1 MNIVIDKRVLR
12 DFIENSLSE
21 ERSFHT
27 KNIAEIPAKEDEEP
41 IVPQTQMSVQLS
53 TSEPPVGDPDFIPA
67 SVSEL
72 SLAAAVIARET
83 PSTQIEFLYRNL
95 HKLLDRALDRE
106 KERRTGQIVKDTGI
120 VLNHDMIEIE
130 KEMENDRQEMALRE
144 AVSRFLFEQDV
155 VFSPEETASA
165 SDAVQLILDYL
176 RSTGFG
182 YTTVGKVLGG
192 TGQRPQSP
200 DMMQIQLREKI
211 GPTGM
216 DPNISQIFD
225 SYNLSPEQIESVRH
239 QVTQAIMKP
248 VTPMQSEPPPTDWSP
263 ERLAANQV
271 ADQVALKMLKGK
283 KDPQTGEWVAPPAT
297 QEDVAAELVRRSEAE
312 TDQNMINAYQE
323 MAQMI
328 LAKSGAAEELR
339 ARRESEREI
348 RELQAQEAAEEEV
361 TSGPPKDLSDLW
373 TQIAK
378 EEGFASAAGARQF
391 AFKPMI
397 KYYLESMAI
406 PPEVM
411 EAIKG
416 RALQTFKRGMR
427 SFNLGLDRDQ
437 INQVVRSSRIAP
449 EMSGD
454 QFRTYFKLIFF
465 QPFVNDFL
473 KVWKS
478 QAGVILSEMGIQDP
492 KQVFAKM
499 LVGETSPT
507 SKAAKAK
514 IASAMTTIQFSQALE
529 RARAW
534 SSDPTNSAALA
545 KKYAQRIE
553 EPAKVKNSIQKA
565 LSNPDV

>member
-1 MNIVIDKRVLR
+1 MNVIIDRKVLEG
-12 DFIENSLSE
+12 FIKSMVSE

-27 KNIAEIPAKEDEEP
+27 ANISEIPAKDDEDEP
-41 IVPQTQMSVQLS
+41 IVPIEQMAVQLS
-53 TSEPPVGDPDFIPA
+53 TDVPPVADPEFIPA
-67 SVSEL
+67 SSVEL
-72 SLAAAVIARET
+72 GNSATVIAREV
-83 PSTQIEFLYRNL
+83 PSHQIEYYYRQL
-95 HKLLDRALDRE
+95 HKLLDKALDRE
-106 KERRTGQIVKDTGI
+106 EARLRGDLEGSSGVRLIDYGPDLEKFEKKSAEERI
-120 VLNHDMIEIE
+120 
-130 KEMENDRQEMALRE
+130 RE
-144 AVSRFLFEQDV
+144 SIRRFLVEQGDVLSVDDAIQDV
-155 VFSPEETASA
+155 
-165 SDAVQLILDYL
+165 LGHL
-176 RSTGFG
+176 RSINFG

-200 DMMQIQLREKI
+200 DMMQIQLSQKI
-211 GPTGM
+211 GPSGI
-216 DPNISQIFD
+216 DPNVAQIF
-225 SYNLSPEQIESVRH
+225 SKYNLTPDQIDMVRH
-239 QVTQAIMKP
+239 GVTQTIMKS
-248 VTPMQSEPPPTDWSP
+248 VTPLKSEPPPTDWSP

-328 LAKSGAAEELR
+328 LSKSGAAEELR
-339 ARRESEREI
+339 ARKESEREI
-348 RELQAQEAAEEEV
+348 QALQAQETAEEEETV
-361 TSGPPKDLSDLW
+361 AAPKDLSDLW

-411 EAIKG
+411 EVIKG

-427 SFNLGLDRDQ
+427 SFNIGLDRDQ
-437 INQVVRSSRIAP
+437 INQIVRSSRIAP

-454 QFRTYFKLIFF
+454 HFRTYFKLIFF

-473 KVWKS
+473 KAWKS
-478 QAGVILSEMGIQDP
+478 QVDVILSEMGIQDP

-499 LVGETSPT
+499 LVGETSPN
-507 SKAAKAK
+507 SKSAKAK
-514 IASAMTTIQFSQALE
+514 IASAMTPIQFSQALE
-529 RARAW
+529 RARTW
-534 SSDPTNSAALA
+534 SSDPSNSAALA
-545 KKYAQRIE
+545 QQYAKRIE
-553 EPAKVKNSIQKA
+553 EPAKVKNFIQKA
-565 LSNPDV
+565 LSNPEV